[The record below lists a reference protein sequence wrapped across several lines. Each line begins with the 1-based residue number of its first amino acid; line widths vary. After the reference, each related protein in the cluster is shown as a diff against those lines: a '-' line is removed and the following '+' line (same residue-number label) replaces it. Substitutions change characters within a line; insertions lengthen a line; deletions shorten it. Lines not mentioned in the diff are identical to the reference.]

1 MLKIVTTTIPNVNM
15 LNNQRPFCFIF
26 LKSKHTQAIV
36 NKKPTITPTS
46 VQPKPILNKN
56 DIKRRTLIIK

>member
-26 LKSKHTQAIV
+26 LKSKHTQATV
-36 NKKPTITPTS
+36 NNKPTITPTS
-46 VQPKPILNKN
+46 VQPKPILNKM
-56 DIKRRTLIIK
+56 I